1 MATAALL
8 SASRVGVLNRVCYR
22 YRRSRPGSFMAAV
35 NDSHFDIFTS
45 YQTIYYFLSERSGA
59 SLRRTRSVSAAGS
72 PSIGLGDS
80 ITPAVC
86 AVLFART
93 IRHYA
98 FALPKV
104 PRSRRRDFFSQ
115 MTRDFQRWRPEDFT
129 VPTRSS
135 RGRAQARRPWR
146 IWTYSALVPL
156 NRFRIALRRLYR

>member
-59 SLRRTRSVSAAGS
+59 SLRRTPSVSAAGS

-129 VPTRSS
+129 VPTRVLAGSS
-135 RGRAQARRPWR
+135 SGS
-146 IWTYSALVPL
+146 SAVAHTGHIPHWSH
-156 NRFRIALRRLYR
+156 